1 LDNIT
6 RDWVAP
12 CFTRYGKEAP
22 SAPVS
27 FEDNMT
33 TQRPYTRVSRIAI
46 TILSIALAACAGSQ
60 SRMASYGPAAP
71 AAAQALTFKFDN
83 QGRDHVHVYL
93 IGQRREW
100 LLGRVEPGATARL
113 RLPDDVFD
121 SDPGFVRL
129 AVLSGGGV
137 SQMAAR
143 DPRAQLTISQ
153 DPSLLLTR
161 RWQFAQGQLTSL
173 GRTAAR

>member
-1 LDNIT
+1 
-6 RDWVAP
+6 
-12 CFTRYGKEAP
+12 
-22 SAPVS
+22 
-27 FEDNMT
+27 MT
-33 TQRPYTRVSRIAI
+33 TQRPYSLVSRTAI
-46 TILSIALAACAGSQ
+46 TILTLALAACAGPQ
-60 SRMASYGPAAP
+60 TRMATYGPSP
-71 AAAQALTFKFDN
+71 IEVRALTFRFDN

-100 LLGRVEPGATARL
+100 LLGRVEPGAVATL
-113 RLPDDVFD
+113 RMPDDVFD

-137 SQMAAR
+137 SQLAAR

-153 DPSLLLTR
+153 DPSMLLTR

>member
-1 LDNIT
+1 
-6 RDWVAP
+6 
-12 CFTRYGKEAP
+12 
-22 SAPVS
+22 
-27 FEDNMT
+27 MT
-33 TQRPYTRVSRIAI
+33 TQRPYTRVSRIAM
-46 TILSIALAACAGSQ
+46 TILTIALAACAGSQ
-60 SRMASYGPAAP
+60 SRMATYGPSS
-71 AAAQALTFKFDN
+71 AAAHAMTFRFDN
-83 QGRDHVHVYL
+83 QGRDHVYVYL
-93 IGQRREW
+93 VGQRREW
-100 LLGRVEPGATARL
+100 LLGRVEPGATAKL

-137 SQMAAR
+137 SQLAAR